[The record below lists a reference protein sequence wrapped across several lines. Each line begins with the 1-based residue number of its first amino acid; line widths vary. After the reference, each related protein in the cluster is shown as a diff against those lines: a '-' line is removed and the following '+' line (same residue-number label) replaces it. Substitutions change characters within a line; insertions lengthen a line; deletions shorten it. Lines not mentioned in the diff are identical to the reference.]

1 MAGELVLVTGGTGF
15 LGSHCIAE
23 ALRAGYAVRTTVRSK
38 RREGDVRAMV
48 AAAGVDAGDRLSF
61 AEADLSSDA
70 GWNEAAAGC
79 AYALHVAS
87 PFPPSTP
94 RHEDDLI
101 VPARDG
107 ALRLLRAARDAGVK
121 RVVLTSSFA
130 AIGYGHGSR
139 STPFTESDWTNLNGR
154 GVSAYVKSKTIAER
168 AAWDFMARE
177 GAALELSVVNPVLIL
192 GPALAADTSTSII
205 LVKRMLKGEMPGCP
219 RMRFGIVDVR
229 DTADLHLRAMTNP
242 AAKGERFL
250 AVAEDFVWMSD
261 IARMLKER
269 MGADGALV
277 KTSTLPD
284 WMVKLVALGDKEV
297 AQIVP
302 ELGIEKNARAD
313 KARSVLGW
321 RPRSNA
327 DATLAS
333 AESLIKLGI
342 VGSKK
347 AA

>member
-1 MAGELVLVTGGTGF
+1 MTGNLVLVTGGTGF
-15 LGSHCIAE
+15 LGSHCIAQ
-23 ALRAGYAVRTTVRSK
+23 ALAAGYNVRTTVRSK

-48 AAAGVDAGDRLSF
+48 AAAGVDAGDRLVF

-70 GWNEAAAGC
+70 GWAEAAAGC

-87 PFPPSTP
+87 PFPPGTP

-139 STPFTESDWTNLNGR
+139 ESPPFSENDWTNLEGR

-168 AAWDFMARE
+168 AAWDFIARE
-177 GAALELSVVNPVLIL
+177 CGGLELSVVNPVLIL

-205 LVKRMLKGEMPGCP
+205 LIKRLMKGEMPGCP
-219 RMRFGIVDVR
+219 RMKFGIVDVR

-250 AVAEDFVWMSD
+250 AIGDDFVWLIDM
-261 IARMLKER
+261 ARMLKAR
-269 MGADGALV
+269 MGARGG
-277 KTSTLPD
+277 KIPTSELPN
-284 WMVKLVALGDKEV
+284 WMVRLVALGDKEV

-302 ELGIEKNARAD
+302 ELGIAKSATSE
-313 KARSVLGW
+313 KARRLLDWS
-321 RPRSNA
+321 PRSNEEA
-327 DATLAS
+327 AAAS

-342 VGSKK
+342 V
-347 AA
+347 

>member
-15 LGSHCIAE
+15 LGSHCIAQT
-23 ALRAGYAVRTTVRSK
+23 LKAGYAVRTTVRSK

-48 AAAGVDAGDRLSF
+48 SAAGAEAGDRLSF

-70 GWNEAAAGC
+70 GWAEAAAGC

-87 PFPPSTP
+87 PFPPGTP
-94 RHEDDLI
+94 THEDELI

-130 AIGYGHGSR
+130 AVGYGHGSR
-139 STPFTESDWTNLNGR
+139 EAPPFSENDWTNLNGR

-168 AAWDFMARE
+168 AAWDFVAKE
-177 GAALELSVVNPVLIL
+177 GGALELSVVNPVLIL

-205 LVKRMLKGEMPGCP
+205 LVKRLMKGEMPGCP
-219 RMRFGIVDVR
+219 RMKFGIVDVR
-229 DTADLHLRAMTNP
+229 DVADLHLLAMTNP

-250 AVAEDFVWMSD
+250 AIGEDFLWLIDM
-261 IARMLKER
+261 AKMLKAR
-269 MGADGALV
+269 VGAKGA
-277 KTSTLPD
+277 KIPTSELPN
-284 WMVKLVALGDKEV
+284 WMVRLVALGDKEV

-302 ELGIEKNARAD
+302 ELGVAKSATAE
-313 KARSVLGW
+313 KARRLLGW
-321 RPRSNA
+321 TPRSIEE
-327 DATLAS
+327 ATVAS
-333 AESLIKLGI
+333 AESLIRLGI
-342 VGSKK
+342 V
-347 AA
+347 

>member
-15 LGSHCIAE
+15 LGSHCIAQ
-23 ALRAGYAVRTTVRSK
+23 ALAAGYGVRTTVRSR

-48 AAAGVDAGDRLSF
+48 SAAGVEAGDRLSF
-61 AEADLSSDA
+61 VEADLSADA
-70 GWNEAAAGC
+70 GWTDAAAGC

-94 RHEDDLI
+94 RHEDELI

-107 ALRLLRAARDAGVK
+107 ALRLLRAAREAGVK

-139 STPFTESDWTNLNGR
+139 SAPFTEADWTNLNGR

-168 AAWDFMARE
+168 AAWDFIARE
-177 GAALELSVVNPVLIL
+177 GGGLELSVINPVLIL

-219 RMRFGIVDVR
+219 RIKFGIVDVR
-229 DTADLHLRAMTNP
+229 DTAELHLRAMTNP

-250 AVAEDFVWMSD
+250 AVAEDFVWMVD
-261 IARMLKER
+261 VARMLKER

-284 WMVKLVALGDKEV
+284 WVVKLVALGDKEV

-302 ELGIEKNARAD
+302 ELGVVKNARAD
-313 KARSVLGW
+313 KARNLLGW
-321 RPRSNA
+321 TPRSNA
-327 DATLAS
+327 EAAMAS
-333 AESLIKLGI
+333 AQSLIELG
-342 VGSKK
+342 VV
-347 AA
+347 AARRAA

>member
-15 LGSHCIAE
+15 LGSHCIAQ
-23 ALRAGYAVRTTVRSK
+23 ALAAGHSVRTTVRSR

-70 GWNEAAAGC
+70 GWAEAATGC

-87 PFPPSTP
+87 PFPPGTP

-121 RVVLTSSFA
+121 RVVMTSSFA

-139 STPFTESDWTNLNGR
+139 AGDFTEDDWTNLNGR
-154 GVSAYVKSKTIAER
+154 GLSAYVKSKTIAER
-168 AAWDFMARE
+168 AAWDFIAKE
-177 GAALELSVVNPVLIL
+177 GGALELSVVNPVLIA
-192 GPALAADTSTSII
+192 GPALAADTSTSIVLI
-205 LVKRMLKGEMPGCP
+205 KRMIAGQMPGCP
-219 RMRFGIVDVR
+219 RIKFGIVDVR

-242 AAKGERFL
+242 AAQGERFL
-250 AVAEDFVWMSD
+250 ATGDGFVWMSEL
-261 IARMLKER
+261 ARLLKER
-269 MGADGALV
+269 MGAAGAKIKTTEVPNWLIRLV
-277 KTSTLPD
+277 GMT
-284 WMVKLVALGDKEV
+284 DKEV

-302 ELGIEKNARAD
+302 ELGIVKSASNA
-313 KARSVLGW
+313 KARRLLGW
-321 RPRSNA
+321 SPRSNA
-327 DATLAS
+327 DAAVAS
-333 AESLIKLGI
+333 AESLIKLG
-342 VGSKK
+342 VV
-347 AA
+347 

>member
-15 LGSHCIAE
+15 LGSHCIAQ
-23 ALRAGYAVRTTVRSK
+23 ALAAGYKVRTTVRST
-38 RREGDVRAMV
+38 RRAGDVRAMV
-48 AAAGVDAGDRLSF
+48 AAAGVEAGDRLSF

-94 RHEDDLI
+94 RHEDELI

-107 ALRLLRAARDAGVK
+107 ALRLLLAAREAGVK

-139 STPFTESDWTNLNGR
+139 STPFTEADWTNLDGR

-168 AAWDFMARE
+168 AAWDFIARE
-177 GAALELSVVNPVLIL
+177 GGSLELSVINPVLIL

-219 RMRFGIVDVR
+219 RMRFGVVDVR

-250 AVAEDFVWMSD
+250 AVAEEFVWMTD
-261 IARMLKER
+261 MARMLKER
-269 MGADGALV
+269 MGAGGALV

-313 KARSVLGW
+313 KARNVLGW
-321 RPRSNA
+321 SPRPNA
-327 DATLAS
+327 EATLAS

-342 VGSKK
+342 VGVKK